1 VNYKDSIKYRLKLAE
16 GFLKEADQDLELE
29 RYRSC
34 VDNAQLS
41 IENSVKAVLFFFG
54 PVARTHNPA
63 ADLKQLIEIKKIAGE
78 IQDVLLSIVRIASGY
93 GMKEHFLTDYG
104 DEIELLSP
112 WDIFSREDAEKA
124 KGSAVDCF
132 DLAKKALQ
140 FLVGGEKAENEKPGH
155 RSHWFT

>member
-1 VNYKDSIKYRLKLAE
+1 MNYKNSVKYRLKLAE
-16 GFLKEADQDLELE
+16 GFLNEAVQDLELG

-34 VDNAQLS
+34 VDSAQLS

-54 PVARTHNPA
+54 PVAKTHNPA
-63 ADLKQLIEIKKIAGE
+63 ADLKQLIETKKIDGE
-78 IQDVLLSIVRIASGY
+78 IKDVLLSIVRIASGY

-112 WDIFSREDAEKA
+112 WEIFSREDAEKA
-124 KGSAVDCF
+124 KGSAVACF

-140 FLVGGEKAENEKPGH
+140 FLMRDEKAENEESGP
-155 RSHWFT
+155 R

>member
-1 VNYKDSIKYRLKLAE
+1 MNYKDSIKYRLKLAE

-41 IENSVKAVLFFFG
+41 IENSVKAVFSFFG
-54 PVARTHNPA
+54 PVAKTHNPA
-63 ADLKQLIEIKKIAGE
+63 ADLKQLMETKKTAGE
-78 IQDVLLSIVRIASGY
+78 IEDVLLSIVKIASGY
-93 GMKEHFLTDYG
+93 GMKEHFLTNYG

-112 WDIFSREDAEKA
+112 WEIFSREDAEKA

-140 FLVGGEKAENEKPGH
+140 LLERDEKAEKNQDIDEN
-155 RSHWFT
+155 TLE